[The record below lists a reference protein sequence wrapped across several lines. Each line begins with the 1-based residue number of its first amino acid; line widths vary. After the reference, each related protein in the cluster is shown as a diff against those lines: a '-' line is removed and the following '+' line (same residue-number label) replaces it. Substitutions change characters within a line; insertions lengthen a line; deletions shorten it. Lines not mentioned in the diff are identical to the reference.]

1 MQGVDIVRQVD
12 VVRTPRLMQLEGL
25 FDIPP
30 SEKSQEKWRVDAGYF
45 RDELAPHSSTLGQ
58 KQARIILRFW
68 HS

>member
-1 MQGVDIVRQVD
+1 MQGIDIVRQVD

-30 SEKSQEKWRVDAGYF
+30 SEKS
-45 RDELAPHSSTLGQ
+45 H
-58 KQARIILRFW
+58 RIILRFW

>member
-30 SEKSQEKWRVDAGYF
+30 SEKSQEKWRVDIDLPKNWNVGLIVGPKASQ
-45 RDELAPHSSTLGQ
+45 DNLALL
-58 KQARIILRFW
+58 A
-68 HS
+68 